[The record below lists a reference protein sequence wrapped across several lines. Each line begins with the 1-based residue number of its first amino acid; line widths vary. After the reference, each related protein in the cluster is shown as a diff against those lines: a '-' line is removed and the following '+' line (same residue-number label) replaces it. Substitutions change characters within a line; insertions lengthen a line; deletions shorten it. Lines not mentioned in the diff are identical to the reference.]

1 MKPIRYSKQDVCSAS
16 RLLESQQKVE
26 VTKIAQPANGFK
38 GKYFGK
44 ISSYKLQILTRPSTL
59 NSISI
64 TYLLQP
70 IKPRETRRVNRFLNA
85 PVKHSSWRRVKLKV
99 VMEVRTNTYIY
110 FVP

>member
-70 IKPRETRRVNRFLNA
+70 IKPRETRRVNSIFERSRQTFQL
-85 PVKHSSWRRVKLKV
+85 
-99 VMEVRTNTYIY
+99 
-110 FVP
+110 VPHQVESCYGGAH